1 MTCSFPFHDVD
12 PREERRERGAE
23 LVRQHGEEFV
33 LGRHLAL
40 EARSGFLEL
49 PRPEVFLED
58 RVAEH
63 LQQFTMHD
71 ELGLGHGLLLQRHRP
86 EPLERHVVGSRESLD
101 G

>member
-1 MTCSFPFHDVD
+1 M
-12 PREERRERGAE
+12 
-23 LVRQHGEEFV
+23 RQHGEEFV

-86 EPLERHVVGSRESLD
+86 EPLERHVADLAGRVVRVVPENGALVKAKQPLIEVEPL
-101 G
+101 